1 MEKSFV
7 MKLLEK
13 QENKKFSDLRKSITN
28 IGQKKPNQAQKKIV
42 DKWGNLFGV
51 KKALDYLNPNEDRVI
66 DLLLVCKTW
75 REKLQKK
82 VLKFYL
88 IENSTVYKNFRE
100 RRINI
105 WKSILRPVIIIIK
118 L

>member
-1 MEKSFV
+1 M

-28 IGQKKPNQAQKKIV
+28 LGQKKPGQIHKKLV
-42 DKWGNLFGV
+42 DKWGNLFGI
-51 KKALDYLNPNEDRVI
+51 KKALEFLNPNEDRVI
-66 DLLLVCKTW
+66 DLLLVCKKW
-75 REKLQKK
+75 KEKLQRK

-88 IENSTVYKNFRE
+88 IENSGVYNRFRE

-105 WKSILRPVIIIIK
+105 WKSILRPVI